1 MKKSNNT
8 LLPNLPIHKDTMY
21 KYCNSYNNFVC
32 KLVSLPIN
40 IRLNELSI
48 NKAIL
53 IKLLSQQ
60 GFKYSYSG
68 LCAALSGYNFRSVNM
83 DYFSKI
89 YFVLGLP
96 LPSAESLL
104 NTYIA
109 TGGKVIIKSRKQAA
123 KYIIT

>member
-8 LLPNLPIHKDTMY
+8 PIPNLTIHKETMY
-21 KYCNSYNNFVC
+21 QYLNDYNNIIC
-32 KLVSLPIN
+32 KIVSLPIL

-68 LCAALSGYNFRSVNM
+68 LTAALSGHNFRAVNM

-96 LPSAESLL
+96 LPSPESLL
-104 NTYIA
+104 NTYVSSN
-109 TGGKVIIKSRKQAA
+109 GKVNIKSRKQAA
-123 KYIIT
+123 KYIIS